1 MSLEV
6 RTGPVPEAKT
16 NDKAVNYHVSFDLAI
31 KNDGTDEYN
40 IPSPAGQ
47 LWNVVVF
54 QRDSGKVLKWNWT
67 GADATPASLAA
78 GHELKLAAE
87 WDPQNDADS
96 GSYVVTKHLNLIT
109 RIKYR
114 LELLSGTKP
123 FHRQERA
130 RYAPLSGAR

>member
-1 MSLEV
+1 MEVSLEV

-54 QRDSGKVLKWNWT
+54 QRDSGKVLK
-67 GADATPASLAA
+67 LF
-78 GHELKLAAE
+78 LRK
-87 WDPQNDADS
+87 
-96 GSYVVTKHLNLIT
+96 
-109 RIKYR
+109 
-114 LELLSGTKP
+114 LSG
-123 FHRQERA
+123 FR
-130 RYAPLSGAR
+130 PLSKSTLEWAFDPAKHVSVVLTYTNGYETPKFDHQNKVQTGVAFRY